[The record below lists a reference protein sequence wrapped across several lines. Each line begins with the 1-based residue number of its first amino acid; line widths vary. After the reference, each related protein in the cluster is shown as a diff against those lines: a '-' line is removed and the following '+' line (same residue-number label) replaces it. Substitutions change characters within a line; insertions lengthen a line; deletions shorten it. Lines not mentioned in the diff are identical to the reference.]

1 MARVQQGNHVLGL
14 TLGLTAGKRIFRTGQ
29 NPVEGVVV
37 FGRDRIVLVVVATGT
52 TDGQAE
58 EGLAEIIDHLLV
70 GQVHVFVDIVT
81 KSPRD
86 SQIARGDDS
95 LGSVLVPGDLMA
107 NHRVKGHI
115 AIHRVE
121 DPVAIPPSV
130 DNWPIGVFPCGVGVA
145 DHIEP
150 MPPPLDPIVARGEH
164 RIDLLAESILGDGH
178 RWFGC
183 YRGALR
189 AGMS

>member
-1 MARVQQGNHVLGL
+1 M
-14 TLGLTAGKRIFRTGQ
+14 
-29 NPVEGVVV
+29 
-37 FGRDRIVLVVVATGT
+37 
-52 TDGQAE
+52 
-58 EGLAEIIDHLLV
+58 
-70 GQVHVFVDIVT
+70 T

-86 SQIARGDDS
+86 SQIARRDDS
-95 LGSVLVPGDLMA
+95 LRGFLVPGDLMA
-107 NHRVKGHI
+107 NHRVKWHI
-115 AIHRVE
+115 AIHCVE

-130 DNWPIGVFPCGVGVA
+130 ENWSIGVFPCGVGVA

-150 MPPPLDPIVARGEH
+150 MPSPLDPIVARGEH

-189 AGMS
+189 ACMSEGLL